1 MSDNVFKQ
9 TIPVLKTARLTL
21 RPISLNDLEAM
32 FNYAS
37 SENVARFVTWEP
49 HKSFDDTKEFIEL
62 ILNGYK
68 QGKHLLWGIEYE
80 QKLIGT
86 IDFVSINDLHK
97 FAEIGYVLS
106 EEYWNQGITTEAAKK
121 LIDYGFN
128 ELKLAR
134 IQARCFEEN
143 IGSQKVMEK
152 SGMLYEGL
160 LRKSMFVK
168 GNHQNVKMYAI
179 INNDYF
185 TKIEPC

>member
-1 MSDNVFKQ
+1 MSDNIFKQ

-21 RPISLNDLEAM
+21 RPISLTDLEAM

-37 SENVARFVTWEP
+37 SENVARYVTWEP
-49 HKSFDDTKEFIEL
+49 HKSLDATKEFVEL
-62 ILNGYK
+62 ILNG
-68 QGKHLLWGIEYE
+68 YE

-86 IDFVSINDLHK
+86 IDFVSINSTHK

-106 EEYWNQGITTEAAKK
+106 EAYWNNGITTEAAKK
-121 LIDYGFN
+121 LIDFGFN
-128 ELKLAR
+128 ELGLVR

-152 SGMLYEGL
+152 SGMLFEGI

-179 INNDYF
+179 TDEDYANS
-185 TKIEPC
+185 

>member
-1 MSDNVFKQ
+1 MSDSIFKQ

-37 SENVARFVTWEP
+37 SENVARYVTWEP
-49 HKSFDDTKEFIEL
+49 HKSLDDTKEFVEL
-62 ILNGYK
+62 ILNGYS
-68 QGKHLLWGIEYE
+68 QGKHLFWGIEYE

-86 IDFVSINDLHK
+86 IDFVSINETHK

-106 EEYWNQGITTEAAKK
+106 EAYWNKGITTEAAKK
-121 LIDYGFN
+121 LIDFGFN
-128 ELKLAR
+128 ELGLVR

-152 SGMLYEGL
+152 SGMLYEGI

-168 GNHQNVKMYAI
+168 GIHQNVKMYAI
-179 INNDYF
+179 TDDNYF
-185 TKIEPC
+185 

>member
-1 MSDNVFKQ
+1 MSDNIFKQ

-21 RPISLNDLEAM
+21 RPVSLTDLEAM

-37 SENVARFVTWEP
+37 NENVARYVTWKS
-49 HKSFDDTKEFIEL
+49 HKSLDATKEFIEL

-68 QGKHLLWGIEYE
+68 QGNHLLWGIEYE

-86 IDFVSINDLHK
+86 IDFVSINLTHK
-97 FAEIGYVLS
+97 FAEVGYVLS
-106 EEYWNQGITTEAAKK
+106 EAYWNKGITTEAAKK
-121 LIDYGFN
+121 LIDFGFN
-128 ELKLAR
+128 ELGLVR

-152 SGMLYEGL
+152 SGMLFEGI

-179 INNDYF
+179 TDDDY
-185 TKIEPC
+185 TNS